1 MYTVEYKTIDLS
13 HYDKSQIEIL
23 NEVGKDGWILSERYV
38 FAEENKGLMYRIV
51 F

>member
-13 HYDKSQIEIL
+13 RYDKSQIEIL
-23 NEVGKDGWILSERYV
+23 NEAGKDGWILIERYV